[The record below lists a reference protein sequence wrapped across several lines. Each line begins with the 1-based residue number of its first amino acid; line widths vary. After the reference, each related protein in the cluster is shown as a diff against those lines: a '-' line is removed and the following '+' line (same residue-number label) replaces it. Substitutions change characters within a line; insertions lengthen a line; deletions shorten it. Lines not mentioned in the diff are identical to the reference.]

1 MQYSNYNLFTMALLI
16 LTFLSACNNKVQK
29 ELPVEIEINSNWEF
43 SQAGTGNWMPTTV
56 PGTVHNDLLNN
67 GVIDDPHY
75 RMNENEVQWVEDEDW
90 EYRTTFDVTDEMLA
104 HNNIILDFK
113 GLDTYAM
120 VMLNGKEILNAD
132 NMFVNW
138 EVNVKDKLQKGAN
151 QLNMHFNSPVKEG
164 MKKLTKLDYIVPA
177 VNEQAPVGK
186 RTNVFTRKAPFHYGW
201 DWGPRLVTSGIWRPV
216 ILKAWDNAV
225 VELVYVSTKSIKN
238 ELALLNGHIDVNV
251 SSKGTYSLS
260 LLIDGKSEKL
270 VEQVKLAVGENRVA
284 FDFEIPEPRL
294 WWSNGLGEP
303 YLYDFKFQLK
313 KENVI
318 VDEYQFD
325 FGVRT
330 LELVQEPDSVGHSFY
345 FELNGVP
352 VFMKGANVIPSE
364 TLTPSVDNATYNRLI
379 DDAVTANMNMLRVWG
394 GAIYEEELF
403 YSLCDQNGI
412 LVWQDFMFACAVQP
426 GDVAHLDNIKKE
438 AEYNVKRLRNHPS
451 IALWCGDN
459 ENYHGWHEWWVDLFE
474 PEVEKYLKETYS
486 RISTEILADAV
497 KEHAPHIDYWPSSPM
512 AYGHK
517 KADRKSGDEHDWTIW
532 FGQKPFSA
540 YEENVPRFVSEYG
553 LQSFPDM
560 HTIKKFSEPQDWDID
575 SPVMRHRQRSKMEY
589 VAPGFDGNDMIKW
602 YMKKYYNVPGDFE
615 KFVYVSQLLQAKAY
629 KTAIEAH
636 RRNMPHCMGSLYWQL
651 NDSWPT
657 ISWSTIDYYGRWKAS
672 HYAVKKANNPVLVS
686 PDLDEDMLKV
696 YVVSDKLSEIANAKL
711 EISLVRFNGEKLQL
725 EEKNIN
731 IPANTSILVFEKN
744 VGDWIK
750 GVDLN
755 ESFILTRVL
764 TEEKQ
769 LSENHVYFQE
779 PKNLK
784 LQKANVQFE
793 NEKTGNGY
801 KIKLTTDYL
810 AKNLY
815 LRFDN
820 PDVKVSDNY
829 FDLVPGEEKVVEVYT
844 DEEIDFDEGMSFLM
858 LNYLIN

>member
-1 MQYSNYNLFTMALLI
+1 MALLI
-16 LTFLSACNNKVQK
+16 LAFLGACNNKVQK

-43 SQAGTGNWMPTTV
+43 SQAGTDNWMPATV
-56 PGTVHNDLLNN
+56 PGTVHNDLLAN

-75 RMNENEVQWVEDEDW
+75 RMNENSVQWIEDEAW
-90 EYRTTFDVTDEMLA
+90 EYRTTFDVTAEMLL

-113 GLDTYAM
+113 GLDTYAR
-120 VMLNGKEILNAD
+120 VTLNGEEILNAD
-132 NMFVNW
+132 NMFINW
-138 EVNVKDKLQKGAN
+138 KVDVKDKLQKGNN
-151 QLNMHFNSPVKEG
+151 QIKVHFKSPVKEG

-177 VNEQAPVGK
+177 VNEQAPEGEK
-186 RTNVFTRKAPFHYGW
+186 TNVFTRKAPFHFGW

-225 VELVYVSTKSIKN
+225 VNSVYVSTNSIKN
-238 ELALLNGHIDVNV
+238 ELALLSGHIDVNV
-251 SSKGTYSLS
+251 SSEGTYNFS
-260 LLIDGKSEKL
+260 LLIDGKTEKL
-270 VEQVKLAVGENRVA
+270 AEQAKLEEGENRVA
-284 FDFEIPEPRL
+284 FDFEIPEPKL
-294 WWSNGLGEP
+294 WWSNGLGEA
-303 YLYDFKFQLK
+303 YLYDFKFQVT
-313 KENVI
+313 KENIV
-318 VDEYQFD
+318 VDEYQLD
-325 FGVRT
+325 YGVRT
-330 LELVQEPDSVGHSFY
+330 LKLVQKPDSVGRSFY

-364 TLTPSVDNATYNRLI
+364 TLTPSVDNATYKRLI
-379 DDAVTANMNMLRVWG
+379 DNAVAANMNMLRVWG
-394 GAIYEEELF
+394 GAIYEEDLF
-403 YSLCDQNGI
+403 YNLCDQNGI

-426 GDVAHLDNIKKE
+426 GDEAHLQNIKKE

-474 PEVEKYLKETYS
+474 PEVEKFLKETYS

-497 KEHAPHIDYWPSSPM
+497 EEHAPHIEYWPSSPM

-560 HTIKKFSEPQDWDID
+560 HTIKKFSEPKDWDID
-575 SPVMRHRQRSKMEY
+575 SPVMRHRQRSNMEY

-602 YMKKYYNVPGDFE
+602 YMKKYYNVPADFDD
-615 KFVYVSQLLQAKAY
+615 FVYVSQLLQAKAY

-657 ISWSTIDYYGRWKAS
+657 ISWSTVDYYGRWKAS
-672 HYAVKKANNPVLVS
+672 HYAVKKANNPILVS
-686 PDLDEDMLKV
+686 PELNGNMLKV
-696 YVVSDKLSEIANAKL
+696 FVVNDKLSKIENAKL
-711 EISLVRFNGEKLQL
+711 EILLVRFDGEELHSI
-725 EEKNIN
+725 EKNIQLQ
-731 IPANTSILVFEKN
+731 ANTSTLVFEN
-744 VGDWIK
+744 NIGDWLDGINFNETLVK
-750 GVDLN
+750 VDLY
-755 ESFILTRVL
+755 SD
-764 TEEKQ
+764 EKQ
-769 LSENHVYFQE
+769 LSENYVYFNE
-779 PKNLK
+779 PKNLT
-784 LQKANVQFE
+784 LQKANVKF
-793 NEKTGNGY
+793 EKTKAEKGY
-801 KIKLTTDYL
+801 KLKLTTDYL

-829 FDLVPGEEKVVEVYT
+829 FDLVPGEEKVVEVT
-844 DEEIDFDEGMSFLM
+844 TNEELNFDTGMIFLM
-858 LNYLIN
+858 LNDL

>member
-1 MQYSNYNLFTMALLI
+1 MALLI

-120 VMLNGKEILNAD
+120 VTLNGKEILNAD

>member
-1 MQYSNYNLFTMALLI
+1 MALLI